1 MKKSHLI
8 TLIAVL
14 VMGAVLLTIGLIG
27 PSVVWKLDN
36 QGVSVGIIAGG
47 IDSPTYQ
54 DMMFN
59 HWHGIWSILVH
70 LGGAM
75 ILTACFTWIFHKTV
89 QKCCMRITSL
99 LAFGLSIFSS
109 AFVVFVLFTSFT
121 SSWNHMYYPRA
132 NLIATICVI
141 VFALICLIL
150 FVSYVYNRFKQFSLR
165 GLLLDMLLTIVY
177 LPSFWWFWGVLMEF
191 ARYALQ
197 DVI

>member
-1 MKKSHLI
+1 MKKSYL
-8 TLIAVL
+8 TAL
-14 VMGAVLLTIGLIG
+14 VSFLVVGVVLLAIGFVG
-27 PSVVWKLDN
+27 PYIVDQLHSS
-36 QGVSVGIIAGG
+36 GASVGVIAGG
-47 IDSPTYQ
+47 IDFPSYQ
-54 DMMFN
+54 DMIFN
-59 HWHGIWSILVH
+59 HWHGLWSILIH

-75 ILTACFTWIFHKTV
+75 ILSACVAWIFHKTV

-121 SSWNHMYYPRA
+121 SSWNHMYYPRT

-141 VFALICLIL
+141 VFALICFIL